1 MKNNHLVYIV
11 SFFSGFLSLSLEIIW
26 MRIISFAGM
35 SIPQAFSYTL
45 ALFLI
50 GIAIGANI
58 GKKLCKN
65 SKTIKLESIGYI
77 FLTASIID
85 IFLITL
91 SFFAAKNSVF
101 IIIAG
106 FCVFIC
112 AAIRGI
118 AFPLIHHIGTQQIKT
133 GSQISNVYF
142 SNVFGSSIAPLL
154 ISFVA
159 LDYLNTQQVYIL
171 VCILTLTISILCF
184 NQNKI
189 KIIISVF
196 SAISLSLLFVPEK
209 IFYELSKNSYQ
220 DNVYPTRIIEN
231 KHGFIQIYQE
241 EKDQIVFGANVYDG
255 KLNTDIFHNS
265 NGIDRAYLLPVLKP
279 EAKDILVIG
288 LSTGSW
294 VKVLSMMPNIEKI
307 TVIEINPAY
316 IELIKTDPIVSD
328 ILKDKRIEII
338 FDDGRKWIKRKTDE
352 KFDII
357 LMNTTWYWRAYAS
370 NLLSQNFLNI
380 LKPHMK
386 PDSILFYNTT
396 QSADAYY
403 TASKVFPY
411 VYKYKFM
418 VLTSMQPI
426 VLENHDDIQKNLC
439 KLVRYYNQIPVFKNR
454 QECSLASD
462 ILLKTPL
469 VPYDRIDFSEFSSHQ
484 PELITDDN
492 MITEY
497 KYGKGL

>member
-1 MKNNHLVYIV
+1 MKSNHRVYVV

-35 SIPQAFSYTL
+35 SVPQAFSYTL

-58 GKKLCKN
+58 GKRLCKI
-65 SKTIKLESIGYI
+65 SKKINLESIGYI
-77 FLTASIID
+77 FLAASIID
-85 IFLITL
+85 LLLITL
-91 SFFAAKNSVF
+91 AFFAAKNSAF
-101 IIIAG
+101 ILVSG
-106 FCVFIC
+106 FCIFVC
-112 AAIRGI
+112 AAVRGI
-118 AFPLIHHIGTQQIKT
+118 VFPLIHHIGTQQVKT

-154 ISFVA
+154 ISFIA

-171 VCILTLTISILCF
+171 VCILTLIISTLCF
-184 NQNKI
+184 TQNKV
-189 KIIISVF
+189 KIIVGILP
-196 SAISLSLLFVPEK
+196 AISLSLLFIPEK
-209 IFYELSKNSYQ
+209 FFYELSKNSYQ
-220 DNVYPTRIIEN
+220 NNVYPTRIIEN
-231 KHGFIQIYQE
+231 KYGFIQVYQG
-241 EKDQIVFGANVYDG
+241 EKDQIIFGANVYDG

-265 NGIDRAYLLPVLKP
+265 NGIDRAYLLPALKP
-279 EAKDILVIG
+279 EATDILVIG

-294 VKVLSMMPNIEKI
+294 VKVLSMMPNIKKI

-328 ILKDKRIEII
+328 ILKDKRIEIV
-338 FDDGRKWIKRKTDE
+338 FDDGRKWIKKNTDE

-380 LKPHMK
+380 VKPHMK
-386 PDSILFYNTT
+386 PDTILFYNTT

-418 VLTSMQPI
+418 VLNSMQPI
-426 VLENHDDIQKNLC
+426 TLENHNNIQNNLC
-439 KLVRYYNQIPVFKNR
+439 KLVRHSTQTPIFKS
-454 QECSLASD
+454 QKECSLASD
-462 ILLKTPL
+462 IILETPL
-469 VPYDRIDFSEFSSHQ
+469 IPYKKIDFYQFSSHK

>member
-1 MKNNHLVYIV
+1 M
-11 SFFSGFLSLSLEIIW
+11 
-26 MRIISFAGM
+26 
-35 SIPQAFSYTL
+35 
-45 ALFLI
+45 
-50 GIAIGANI
+50 
-58 GKKLCKN
+58 
-65 SKTIKLESIGYI
+65 
-77 FLTASIID
+77 
-85 IFLITL
+85 
-91 SFFAAKNSVF
+91 
-101 IIIAG
+101 
-106 FCVFIC
+106 FIC

-209 IFYELSKNSYQ
+209 IFYKLSKNSYQ
-220 DNVYPTRIIEN
+220 DKVYHTRIIEN
-231 KHGFIQIYQE
+231 KNGFIQIYQE

-316 IELIKTDPIVSD
+316 IDLIKTDPIVSD

-338 FDDGRKWIKRKTDE
+338 FDDGRKWIKKQSNE
-352 KFDII
+352 KYDII

-370 NLLSQNFLNI
+370 NLLSQDFLNI
-380 LKPHMK
+380 LKSHMK
-386 PDSILFYNTT
+386 PKGILYYNTT

-403 TASKVFPY
+403 TATKVFPY

-418 VLTSMQPI
+418 VLSSMQPI
-426 VLENHDDIQKNLC
+426 SLEDHNNIQTNLC
-439 KLVRYYNQIPVFKNR
+439 KLVRYSTQNPVFKDQND
-454 QECSLASD
+454 CSLASEI
-462 ILLKTPL
+462 ILQTPL
-469 VPYDRIDFSEFSSHQ
+469 VPYDRINFSEFSRHK
-484 PELITDDN
+484 PEVITDDN